1 MQNHRWSS
9 AIWILGIAMLGL
21 QALLLVKDIERPA
34 VAQEMKRFQYKIV
47 EVLPDT
53 HNMQA
58 TLNEYGQ
65 TGWELVAVS
74 MGDMTAPR
82 LVFKK

>member
-1 MQNHRWSS
+1 MHTHQWSP
-9 AIWILGIAMLGL
+9 AVWIIGMVVVGL
-21 QALLLVKDIERPA
+21 QSLLLLKGIEQPA
-34 VAQEMKRFQYKIV
+34 VAQDMKRFQYKIV

-53 HNMQA
+53 HTMQA

-65 TGWELVAVS
+65 SGWELVAVS

>member
-1 MQNHRWSS
+1 MQKHRWS
-9 AIWILGIAMLGL
+9 AALWTMGMVVLGL
-21 QALLLVKDIERPA
+21 QTLLLVKGIDRSA
-34 VAQEMKRFQYKIV
+34 AAQDMKRFQYKIV

-58 TLNEYGQ
+58 TLNEYGMN
-65 TGWELVAVS
+65 GWELVAVS